1 MPGYSCVPAVNAR
14 CGSARTVTGAS
25 STAVRGVPV
34 LPGVSRYA
42 RPAPVTSKRGAPA
55 RATANPPSP
64 SFSLYFSAIRKLS

>member
-14 CGSARTVTGAS
+14 CVSARTVTGAS

-42 RPAPVTSKRGAPA
+42 RPAPVTSKRGAA
-55 RATANPPSP
+55 ATATPSARD
-64 SFSLYFSAIRKLS
+64 AIGPGAENTLDEKK